1 MDHWRN
7 QKENKKIP
15 RNKSQWKHNDPKPMG
30 CSKSSCKREVYSN
43 TILPQETRKISNEQ
57 PNLTPK
63 ATRDRTNVTQR
74 VEGKISLKIR
84 AEINVETKKI
94 VAKIHETKR

>member
-1 MDHWRN
+1 
-7 QKENKKIP
+7 
-15 RNKSQWKHNDPKPMG
+15 MG
-30 CSKSSCKREVYSN
+30 YSKSSSKREVYSN

-74 VEGKISLKIR
+74 VEGKK
-84 AEINVETKKI
+84 N
-94 VAKIHETKR
+94 H